1 MSTAIEQM
9 NEVVL
14 KDSTILIYKT
24 LAERITRRTRMHLQD
39 SPEDYV
45 WPTPEDLLGN
55 WLRQWTTSTY
65 STVSIERSAL
75 MWHLQS
81 SKPAGWEA
89 TFAELKAKIPR
100 RSDFVVNTNT
110 DQVNSRRTR
119 PPGRM
124 IPEAHLTTLIQHL
137 GTLRSTGESTGQ
149 QTQWFLLA
157 GIASGARP
165 IEWQH
170 AKWIDEPSGVL
181 RIFTAKVKA
190 RNAWDKIPPM
200 TFTAEDF
207 DNEMEGVIDNPGS
220 INGENSWYAVDFSR
234 RISSI
239 NLTTDE
245 LQELQAAR
253 YLNGVELFRDVQ
265 IEHNYRTY
273 VNLHMQAVHSTIK
286 REYQLQSNWPEAERL
301 SEEQIFAKHY
311 YGRIRHCL
319 WRACQKAFNNEEL
332 YSLVDTRSTFSANR
346 KGLVGLHEAA
356 RELGHSPTTSK
367 DYYAPASKA
376 WSQYRQNHG
385 NSSELRNQQTEQ
397 KAAAGFAGPQGQGLL
412 IGIPASPISA
422 SND

>member
-1 MSTAIEQM
+1 MSTSIEQTSGI
-9 NEVVL
+9 VL
-14 KDSTILIYKT
+14 KDTTVLIYKT
-24 LAERITRRTRMHLQD
+24 LAERITRRTRLQLQD

-45 WPTPEDLLGN
+45 WPTPADLLKN
-55 WLRQWTTSTY
+55 WSRQWTTSTY

-81 SKPAGWEA
+81 SKPAGWEEA
-89 TFAELKAKIPR
+89 FSELKATVPR
-100 RSDFVVNTNT
+100 RSDFTNI

-124 IPEAHLTTLIQHL
+124 IPEAHLTKLIQHL
-137 GTLRSTGESTGQ
+137 GTLRSSGEATGQ

-170 AKWIDEPSGVL
+170 AKWIDEPNGVL

-207 DNEMEGVIDNPGS
+207 DNEMEGIIENPSS

-239 NLTTDE
+239 NLTTEELRE
-245 LQELQAAR
+245 LQEAR

-265 IEHNYRTY
+265 IEYKYRTY
-273 VNLHMQAVHSTIK
+273 VNLHMQAVHTTIK
-286 REYQLQSNWPEAERL
+286 RERQLQSNWPEVERL
-301 SEEQIFAKHY
+301 SDEEIFAKSY

-319 WRACQKAFNNEEL
+319 WRACAKAFNNEEL

-346 KGLVGLHEAA
+346 KGLVGLQEAA
-356 RELGHSPTTSK
+356 RELGHTPTTSK
-367 DYYAPASKA
+367 DFYAPASKA
-376 WSQYRQNHG
+376 WSQYRQKHG
-385 NSSELRNQQTEQ
+385 NSIESRNQQADQ
-397 KAAAGFAGPQGQGLL
+397 QAAAGFTDSQGQGLL
-412 IGIPASPISA
+412 AGIPASQVSA
-422 SND
+422 KS